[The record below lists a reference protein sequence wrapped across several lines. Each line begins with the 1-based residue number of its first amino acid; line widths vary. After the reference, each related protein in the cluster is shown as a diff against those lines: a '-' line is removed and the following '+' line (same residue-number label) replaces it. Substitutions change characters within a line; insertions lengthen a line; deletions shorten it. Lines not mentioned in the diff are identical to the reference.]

1 MWILAVETSSRI
13 GSCALLQDSVVRHA
27 RTFDRGMIH
36 GTELGPAVQDL
47 LRAESITPT
56 DLDGISVSIGPGSYT
71 GLRIGVAF
79 AKTLAYVVRCPIVG
93 VNAMQATA
101 AQVDRPLVSV
111 LLDARKNEI
120 YASSYRDAA
129 PIEEGWIGPAAT
141 WIERQPEGS
150 VFAGTAVELCREA
163 IEHAGFSVAPEE
175 TWTPHA
181 ETIGTLGAARLVA
194 GESDDVIPMTP
205 IYMRPFIPTVKGAG

>member
-13 GSCALLQDSVVRHA
+13 GSCALLQDAAVVHS

-36 GTELGPAVQDL
+36 GTELGPAVQNL
-47 LRAESITPT
+47 LHSESITPN
-56 DLDGISVSIGPGSYT
+56 DLEGIAVSIGPGSYT

-101 AQVDRPLVSV
+101 AQVQDPLVSV
-111 LLDARKNEI
+111 LLDARKDEI
-120 YASSYRDAA
+120 YASAYRDGK
-129 PIEEGWIGPAAT
+129 PVEEGWIGPAET
-141 WIERQPEGS
+141 WITRQPENTTFTGG
-150 VFAGTAVELCREA
+150 AIPLCRET
-163 IEHAGFSVAPEE
+163 IETAGFAIAPEE

-181 ETIGTLGAARLVA
+181 DTVGALGAARLTR